1 MDAHLLQLEQDMN
14 NYQKV
19 KELILSKLV
28 DEDLLSQDDANEF
41 DERCQV
47 LVYKG
52 TWFSKWFDKNVK
64 ANQPDANK
72 KGYYI
77 RIVELKEK
85 EDEVDRLMRRTN
97 GNYDED

>member
-1 MDAHLLQLEQDMN
+1 MDQQLLELERDMA

-19 KELILSKLV
+19 KELVLSKLIA
-28 DEDLLSQDDANEF
+28 EDLLSQEDADEF

-64 ANQPDANK
+64 TEKPEANK
-72 KGYYI
+72 KGYYL

-85 EDEVDRLMRRTN
+85 EDEVDRLLRRTT
-97 GNYDED
+97 GNYDD

>member
-1 MDAHLLQLEQDMN
+1 MDQQLLELERDMS

-19 KELILSKLV
+19 KELVLSKLV
-28 DEDLLSQDDANEF
+28 AEDLLSQDDADEF

-64 ANQPDANK
+64 VDDPEANK
-72 KGYYI
+72 KGYYL

-85 EDEVDRLMRRTN
+85 EDEVDKLLRRTT
-97 GNYDED
+97 GNYDE